1 MTSSCQLPP
10 PRRIP
15 RTSAFGNQEIV
26 KLLMKLPP
34 TKHDGSRPENFVVDA
49 WKVTPDVVMINVHGY
64 FSEELTGRRGEQYYS
79 FDRNFLVALRHPE
92 SSSLTMEV
100 APAPATISKWNEN
113 VDDSSG
119 NTTRTAANN
128 SAASSSSM
136 GRPASARP
144 PMRMQSGTEGGNI
157 PFSKMVFDGK
167 RMRKA
172 IQRRTVDY
180 NHSLARWMQE
190 RTWVRDRRDTRFL
203 RPDAN
208 FIVDLLPPAAYLDHP
223 INAVTTKFIHTS
235 TNKIRYPVNVVRWTP
250 EGRRLITGSSS
261 GEFTLW
267 NGLTFNF
274 ETILQAHDSAV
285 RAMNW
290 SHNDNWMVTG
300 DHSGIIKYWQSNMSN
315 LKMFQGHKEAIRDLT
330 FAPSDTRF
338 ATCSDDSLIKIWDF
352 NTGAEEK
359 ALSGHGWD
367 VKCVDWHPYKALLAS
382 GSKDNLIKLWDPKTA
397 KNITTLHGH
406 KNTVLALQWNQNGNW
421 LVTAG
426 RDQLVKVYDI
436 RTMKELQIFRGH
448 KKEICSAKWHP
459 QHERLLATGGSD
471 GSLMFWLTGQ
481 DAPVGEQEEA
491 HESNIWSLDWHPV
504 GHILVSGSN
513 DHTTRFWT
521 RPRPGETSVDKFDSS
536 QHRNEESAKEEEEVR
551 SFAEPPPFRP
561 YSTQTKMEPPPFRP
575 ANVPRQLQQPHNEP
589 PPFRAASQMPPMAFR
604 PPLPPQQ
611 TQFQER
617 NHRDGRHPAP
627 RYPPQPP
634 RHYHQQQQG
643 MPRQQQQ
650 QQQQQQQPPMGR
662 GGMPAYRPPPPMMGR
677 QGQQHG
683 YGGGP
688 DHSPGYGRGP
698 PPPQQQH
705 MQQPQQQQTGGHHH
719 HGGGGGGPGK
729 RPHPEG
735 SGYRPPPPFAQRQK
749 KTRRWN

>member
-1 MTSSCQLPP
+1 M
-10 PRRIP
+10 
-15 RTSAFGNQEIV
+15 
-26 KLLMKLPP
+26 
-34 TKHDGSRPENFVVDA
+34 
-49 WKVTPDVVMINVHGY
+49 
-64 FSEELTGRRGEQYYS
+64 
-79 FDRNFLVALRHPE
+79 
-92 SSSLTMEV
+92 
-100 APAPATISKWNEN
+100 
-113 VDDSSG
+113 
-119 NTTRTAANN
+119 AANYN
-128 SAASSSSM
+128 QDGNM
-136 GRPASARP
+136 GRPR
-144 PMRMQSGTEGGNI
+144 QGGNI

-180 NHSLARWMQE
+180 NHSVARWMQE
-190 RTWVRDRRDTRFL
+190 RVWIRDKRDIKFL
-203 RPDAN
+203 RPDPN
-208 FIVDLLPPAAYLDHP
+208 FIIDLLPPVAYIDNP
-223 INAVTTKFIHTS
+223 MNSVTTKFVHTS
-235 TNKIRYPVNVVRWTP
+235 TNKVRYPVNVVKWTP

-300 DHSGIIKYWQSNMSN
+300 DHSGVIKYWQSNMSN

-330 FAPSDTRF
+330 FAPSDTR
-338 ATCSDDSLIKIWDF
+338 T
-352 NTGAEEK
+352 EEK

-471 GSLMFWLTGQ
+471 GSLMFWIVGQ
-481 DAPVGEQEEA
+481 DQPAGEQETA
-491 HESNIWSLDWHPV
+491 HESNVWSLDWHPV

-521 RPRPGETSVDKFDSS
+521 RPRPGELSTGKFDSS
-536 QHRNEESAKEEEEVR
+536 QQFEEEQAPSKPEHDQR
-551 SFAEPPPFRP
+551 QQYTELPPFRP
-561 YSTQTKMEPPPFRP
+561 NIMPSQNKLEPPPFRP
-575 ANVPRQLQQPHNEP
+575 AGARRKYWPE
-589 PPFRAASQMPPMAFR
+589 
-604 PPLPPQQ
+604 
-611 TQFQER
+611 
-617 NHRDGRHPAP
+617 AP
-627 RYPPQPP
+627 VKNY
-634 RHYHQQQQG
+634 
-643 MPRQQQQ
+643 
-650 QQQQQQQPPMGR
+650 
-662 GGMPAYRPPPPMMGR
+662 
-677 QGQQHG
+677 
-683 YGGGP
+683 
-688 DHSPGYGRGP
+688 
-698 PPPQQQH
+698 
-705 MQQPQQQQTGGHHH
+705 
-719 HGGGGGGPGK
+719 
-729 RPHPEG
+729 
-735 SGYRPPPPFAQRQK
+735 
-749 KTRRWN
+749 

>member
-1 MTSSCQLPP
+1 
-10 PRRIP
+10 
-15 RTSAFGNQEIV
+15 
-26 KLLMKLPP
+26 
-34 TKHDGSRPENFVVDA
+34 
-49 WKVTPDVVMINVHGY
+49 
-64 FSEELTGRRGEQYYS
+64 
-79 FDRNFLVALRHPE
+79 
-92 SSSLTMEV
+92 MEV
-100 APAPATISKWNEN
+100 A
-113 VDDSSG
+113 SS
-119 NTTRTAANN
+119 T
-128 SAASSSSM
+128 SSSAPSNRIA
-136 GRPASARP
+136 GRPAMRP
-144 PMRMQSGTEGGNI
+144 GGASGEGNV

-180 NHSLARWMQE
+180 NHSVARWMQM
-190 RTWVRDRRDTRFL
+190 RSWIRDRRDTRFL

-208 FIVDLLPPAAYLDHP
+208 FIIDLLPPAAYLDHP
-223 INAVTTKFIHTS
+223 VNAVTTKFIHTS

-352 NTGAEEK
+352 NTGVEEK
-359 ALSGHGWD
+359 SLSGHGWD

-406 KNTVLALQWNQNGNW
+406 KNTVLTLQWNQNGNW

-426 RDQLVKVYDI
+426 RDQLIKIYDI
-436 RTMKELQIFRGH
+436 RVMKELHILRGH

-471 GSLMFWLTGQ
+471 GSLLFWMTGQ
-481 DAPVGEQEEA
+481 DQPVGEQETA
-491 HESNIWSLDWHPV
+491 HDSNIWSMDWHPV
-504 GHILVSGSN
+504 GHILVTGSN

-521 RPRPGETSVDKFDSS
+521 RPRPGETGSDKFDASM
-536 QHRNEESAKEEEEVR
+536 HRNEESREEEA
-551 SFAEPPPFRP
+551 FAEAPPFRP
-561 YSTQTKMEPPPFRP
+561 HNAPPSKMEPPPFRP
-575 ANVPRQLQQPHNEP
+575 SNMPRPEKNEP
-589 PPFRAASQMPPMAFR
+589 PPFRATPPGFR
-604 PPLPPQQ
+604 PPPMHDPP
-611 TQFQER
+611 
-617 NHRDGRHPAP
+617 NPGNNNM
-627 RYPPQPP
+627 
-634 RHYHQQQQG
+634 
-643 MPRQQQQ
+643 MPRQMEPPGLSRHPPPPSSFMSDNDAMSYGSRPPPHQRPNFHHRGGSRGNMRGMPYQSGGNGGQ
-650 QQQQQQQPPMGR
+650 RGMPYDHHQGPMGGSDRPSRPPMGAPPGSGR
-662 GGMPAYRPPPPMMGR
+662 YNNDMNGGSA
-677 QGQQHG
+677 H
-683 YGGGP
+683 YGG
-688 DHSPGYGRGP
+688 HNGP
-698 PPPQQQH
+698 PRR
-705 MQQPQQQQTGGHHH
+705 
-719 HGGGGGGPGK
+719 GGGGAPDM
-729 RPHPEG
+729 RPPHPD
-735 SGYRPPPPFAQRQK
+735 SSNYRPPPPFAQRQNK
-749 KTRRWN
+749 RPRRWN

>member
-1 MTSSCQLPP
+1 
-10 PRRIP
+10 
-15 RTSAFGNQEIV
+15 
-26 KLLMKLPP
+26 
-34 TKHDGSRPENFVVDA
+34 
-49 WKVTPDVVMINVHGY
+49 
-64 FSEELTGRRGEQYYS
+64 
-79 FDRNFLVALRHPE
+79 
-92 SSSLTMEV
+92 MEV
-100 APAPATISKWNEN
+100 ASTNKWES
-113 VDDSSG
+113 DAGGGG
-119 NTTRTAANN
+119 N
-128 SAASSSSM
+128 
-136 GRPASARP
+136 RPR
-144 PMRMQSGTEGGNI
+144 MRMSGREDGGNI

-180 NHSLARWMQE
+180 NHSVARWMQE
-190 RTWVRDRRDTRFL
+190 RVWMRDRRDARYL
-203 RPDAN
+203 RPDPN
-208 FIVDLLPPAAYLDHP
+208 FIVNLLPPVAYLDNP

-352 NTGAEEK
+352 NTGTEEK
-359 ALSGHGWD
+359 QLTGHGWD
-367 VKCVDWHPYKALLAS
+367 VKCVDWHPYKSLLAS

-406 KNTVLALQWNQNGNW
+406 KNTVLALEWNQNGNW

-426 RDQLVKVYDI
+426 RDQLIKVYDI

-471 GSLMFWLTGQ
+471 GALMFWMTGQ
-481 DAPVGEQEEA
+481 DQPVGEQENA

-521 RPRPGETSVDKFDSS
+521 RPRPGELTSDKFDSS
-536 QHRNEESAKEEEEVR
+536 EHHDEEQISMREQEQKQ
-551 SFAEPPPFRP
+551 SFTEPPPFRP
-561 YSTQTKMEPPPFRP
+561 QTASSHSKIEPPPFRP
-575 ANVPRQLQQPHNEP
+575 ANASSLNIGP
-589 PPFRAASQMPPMAFR
+589 PPFRPLPMKADNQMNANEVPLFRVPMDNNPNPNHPMQRQFPPMPHQPYDGGFRPNNNNMRGNMRQNNMGRGAGFRPQNAGQQSFRPNMGGRGGGHFR
-604 PPLPPQQ
+604 PP
-611 TQFQER
+611 
-617 NHRDGRHPAP
+617 NN
-627 RYPPQPP
+627 
-634 RHYHQQQQG
+634 
-643 MPRQQQQ
+643 
-650 QQQQQQQPPMGR
+650 
-662 GGMPAYRPPPPMMGR
+662 
-677 QGQQHG
+677 
-683 YGGGP
+683 
-688 DHSPGYGRGP
+688 
-698 PPPQQQH
+698 PQQQ
-705 MQQPQQQQTGGHHH
+705 
-719 HGGGGGGPGK
+719 
-729 RPHPEG
+729 
-735 SGYRPPPPFAQRQK
+735 YRPNMGPRGNDHFMNNDNYRG
-749 KTRRWN
+749 RRRL

>member
-1 MTSSCQLPP
+1 MDHNSS
-10 PRRIP
+10 
-15 RTSAFGNQEIV
+15 SE
-26 KLLMKLPP
+26 KLPWSD
-34 TKHDGSRPENFVVDA
+34 KDNR
-49 WKVTPDVVMINVHGY
+49 
-64 FSEELTGRRGEQYYS
+64 
-79 FDRNFLVALRHPE
+79 
-92 SSSLTMEV
+92 
-100 APAPATISKWNEN
+100 
-113 VDDSSG
+113 DSSQATG
-119 NTTRTAANN
+119 SNATPTPGAFAL
-128 SAASSSSM
+128 
-136 GRPASARP
+136 GRPAGRSSARP
-144 PMRMQSGTEGGNI
+144 PGNMSEAGV

-190 RTWVRDRRDTRFL
+190 RVWIRDRRDTRYL

-208 FIVDLLPPAAYLDHP
+208 FVVDLLAPAGYLDHP
-223 INAVTTKFIHTS
+223 VNAVTTKFVHTS
-235 TNKIRYPVNVVRWTP
+235 TNKVRFPVNVVRWTP

-285 RAMNW
+285 RAMSW
-290 SHNDNWMVTG
+290 SHNDNWMVTA
-300 DHSGIIKYWQSNMSN
+300 DHSGVIKYWQSNMSN
-315 LKMFQGHKEAIRDLT
+315 LKMFQGHREAIRDLT

-352 NTGAEEK
+352 NTGTEEK
-359 ALSGHGWD
+359 TLSGHGWD

-406 KNTVLALQWNQNGNW
+406 KNTVLALEWNQNGNW

-436 RTMKELQIFRGH
+436 RMMKELQIFRGH

-481 DAPVGEQEEA
+481 DAPIGEQEMA
-491 HESNIWSLDWHPV
+491 HENHIWSLDWHPV

-521 RPRPGETSVDKFDSS
+521 RPRPGETTDDKFDSS
-536 QHRNEESAKEEEEVR
+536 QHREETVKEEQDTR

-561 YSTQTKMEPPPFRP
+561 HGAPNPSRMDPPPFRP
-575 ANVPRQLQQPHNEP
+575 VMQWDMGQRDIVQRDMGQRDMGQRDMVQRDIVQRDMGQRDMGDSFR
-589 PPFRAASQMPPMAFR
+589 PPFRAQNNFKEPFKDIGFR
-604 PPLPPQQ
+604 PQPMRHP
-611 TQFQER
+611 QFQEGYR
-617 NHRDGRHPAP
+617 HGQDRDMRHGNMP
-627 RYPPQPP
+627 RPPNAMNNRPIP
-634 RHYHQQQQG
+634 RHT
-643 MPRQQQQ
+643 
-650 QQQQQQQPPMGR
+650 PPMGR
-662 GGMPAYRPPPPMMGR
+662 GMGGYRPPLGGPPVNGLTMNGPPM
-677 QGQQHG
+677 
-683 YGGGP
+683 GGP
-688 DHSPGYGRGP
+688 PMNVSPMNGLPMNGP
-698 PPPQQQH
+698 PMNGPPGRFEPPMSFSRPPFH
-705 MQQPQQQQTGGHHH
+705 PSGPSMQNTPMQPSMHPGHPP
-719 HGGGGGGPGK
+719 GPIAQGRPPVNK
-729 RPHPEG
+729 RAFPDPDELN
-735 SGYRPPPPFAQRQK
+735 YRPPPPFAQRTK